1 MRTTDEILEAI
12 GNVAG
17 DGSCPQGFDLFESS
31 EVLENK
37 DLHANYDYCAAVRY
51 LMKIRPE
58 DAERIA
64 VETNV
69 EL

>member
-12 GNVAG
+12 KDVADG
-17 DGSCPQGFDLFESS
+17 DGCPQGFALFESS

-37 DLHANYDYCAAVRY
+37 DLHSNYDYCAAVRY

-69 EL
+69 EP